1 MAITSFTEIDTHHD
15 TYKQIGVNQK
25 LSRFIK
31 LQQIIPEMGHCVLA
45 VAVGDRSGT
54 KPFNYRIFDRVG
66 KEVVAGRVVVTDV
79 VTCHVIFQRQ
89 VEAFVIFNV
98 DEVHIEIK
106 DLIVAEI
113 IYDGLI
119 ATFAGGDKLSGDSR
133 AVERDHQLFVSMLG
147 KC

>member
-1 MAITSFTEIDTHHD
+1 
-15 TYKQIGVNQK
+15 
-25 LSRFIK
+25 
-31 LQQIIPEMGHCVLA
+31 MGHCVL
-45 VAVGDRSGT
+45 VIAVGDRFGT

-66 KEVVAGRVVVTDV
+66 KEVVAGRVVVPDV
-79 VTCHVIFQRQ
+79 VTRHVIFQRQ
-89 VEAFVIFNV
+89 VEAFAIFNV

-119 ATFAGGDKLSGDSR
+119 VTFAGGDKLSGDSR